1 MPARLEGRTAWKD
14 SVPSEGEI
22 RDAKRQ
28 ALLREAARSFNRLG
42 FHATSLDEL
51 AKKLGVTKAA
61 LYHYFPSKK
70 ALLKACFDEVMGA
83 AVANLKQAVRSG
95 RTGREKLRMVFTGY
109 LTEIINELSVAVV
122 TVEDNTLSPE
132 DRAAVVR
139 ERDRFEN
146 ELRNLVR
153 EGIKDGSIIPC
164 DPKLVVF
171 TMLGAMNWVPRWF
184 RHGGG
189 WSEEQ
194 LANAMTE
201 ILDRAISTQPA
212 RALTQ
217 RFDEIQT
224 SKSASLSVGPKKGTA
239 RA

>member
-1 MPARLEGRTAWKD
+1 MLEARNAWKD
-14 SVPSEGEI
+14 SVPSEDEI
-22 RDAKRQ
+22 RDAKRR

-70 ALLKACFDEVMGA
+70 ALLRACFDEVIGVA
-83 AVANLKQAVRSG
+83 FANLKQAIRSG
-95 RTGREKLRMVFTGY
+95 TTGRDKLRMVFRGY
-109 LTEIINELSVAVV
+109 LTDIINELSVAVV
-122 TVEDNTLSPE
+122 TVEDNTLSAE
-132 DRAAVVR
+132 DRAAVVK

-153 EGIKDGSIIPC
+153 EGIKDGSIVPC

-184 RHGGG
+184 RHGGD

-201 ILDRAISTQPA
+201 VFDRALSTQPA
-212 RALTQ
+212 SALTECVNHA
-217 RFDEIQT
+217 RT
-224 SKSASLSVGPKKGTA
+224 SKPASLSAGTKKGKT